1 MFNVHHELARLL
13 MDERLARAEQA
24 RVLKAARRQAAEN
37 RRKVVEASQD
47 AEIFELTFGS
57 VCQSDQIGA

>member
-37 RRKVVEASQD
+37 RRKMVEVPPD
-47 AEIFELTFGS
+47 AEIVELTFGS